1 MYSHRL
7 LHSCLQ
13 KNFLKADERAYTHIH
28 ENLTH
33 TFTAIKENTIA
44 RLKSLNNGFHTF
56 FNNLQL

>member
-44 RLKSLNNGFHTF
+44 RLKSLNNGFQTF
-56 FNNLQL
+56 F